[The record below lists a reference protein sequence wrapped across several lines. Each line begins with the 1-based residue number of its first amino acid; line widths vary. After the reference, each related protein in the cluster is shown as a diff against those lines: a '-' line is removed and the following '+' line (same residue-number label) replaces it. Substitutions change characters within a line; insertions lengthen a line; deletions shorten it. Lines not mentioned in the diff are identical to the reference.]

1 MSIMQKTYFCSNNYL
16 PKIPLF
22 PYFTLFQSHSIS
34 QAIYSSKLSFYIYRT
49 ECGKCGKMTALS
61 AENMKITSNII
72 LCPKHIMEYTNEA
85 IFALSEGSYVVI
97 RPTVRR

>member
-49 ECGKCGKMTALS
+49 ECGKCGKCGKMTALS
-61 AENMKITSNII
+61 AESEEIASYECND
-72 LCPKHIMEYTNEA
+72 
-85 IFALSEGSYVVI
+85 IFWDMIVLFQSK
-97 RPTVRR
+97 